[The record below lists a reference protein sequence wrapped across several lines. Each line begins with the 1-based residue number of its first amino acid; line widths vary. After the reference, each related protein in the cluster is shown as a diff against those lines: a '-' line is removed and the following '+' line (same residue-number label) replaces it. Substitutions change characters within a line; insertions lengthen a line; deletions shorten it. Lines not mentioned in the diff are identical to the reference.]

1 MSMVSACVV
10 RCSAARAGRP
20 GDTDQ
25 REAGVRAALPLIP
38 CTCVCA
44 CVWRPGPLTQPKG
57 PQIHTD
63 THPCHSKT
71 HNTFIKLQNR
81 KKSSSQNF
89 VNFLHQNSNK
99 ISIHHTYPAHRLP
112 TFPITSPYHKDTL
125 QQNLHAFPTLIQ
137 QEKCFPFPFFP
148 LLLYISRNSA
158 TELLSLGFSKCRCFL
173 SSPSRCPCHAIMR
186 NSAQMVSRKCNG
198 HECCFK
204 ESFEK
209 YLAASYYWDLLKMC
223 CVLER

>member
-38 CTCVCA
+38 CTCVCMCACA
-44 CVWRPGPLTQPKG
+44 CVCMEAQPTHTAQRPSID
-57 PQIHTD
+57 IH

-89 VNFLHQNSNK
+89 VNFLHQDSNN
-99 ISIHHTYPAHRLP
+99 
-112 TFPITSPYHKDTL
+112 
-125 QQNLHAFPTLIQ
+125 NL
-137 QEKCFPFPFFP
+137 FP
-148 LLLYISRNSA
+148 LHLQRSLNSLYPLLSIIRKYLRTTCNIAANMHDTVNSA
-158 TELLSLGFSKCRCFL
+158 LLFCKGKPFSLYHYF
-173 SSPSRCPCHAIMR
+173 
-186 NSAQMVSRKCNG
+186 
-198 HECCFK
+198 
-204 ESFEK
+204 
-209 YLAASYYWDLLKMC
+209 
-223 CVLER
+223 